1 MTRSTPAP
9 LTLGI
14 VGFGKIARD
23 QHVPA
28 IAATDLFRLAAV
40 VSPQGGAPEEAGLSD
55 VPVFRSQTE
64 MLAALPGL
72 DAVAICTPPAVR
84 HALTVEALR
93 AGKHVLIEKPPAAT
107 LTELRLLLDAAEG
120 AKRTLFAAWH
130 SRFNAAVEET
140 RRRLAGATV
149 RHAAITWKEDVRR
162 WHPGQDWIFAA
173 GGFGVFD
180 PGINALSILTEILPA
195 PVVVRDAELRVPA
208 NRDTPIAATL
218 RMEGVAGS
226 AVGTVTAAFDFLQ
239 QGEQTWTIAIET
251 DGIGAEGIGAG
262 GGRLDLTHGGT
273 RLSVDGVPMLA
284 EPDAEYQG
292 IYRRF
297 HHLIA
302 DAAGDVDARPLQL
315 VADACLVGR
324 WRTTDAFH
332 W

>member
-1 MTRSTPAP
+1 MTRSTPLPPGP

-28 IAATDLFRLAAV
+28 IAATGLFRLAAV
-40 VSPQGGAPEEAGLSD
+40 VSPHSDPTEETGLGD
-55 VPVFRSQTE
+55 VPVFRSQAE

-107 LTELRLLLDAAEG
+107 LTELRLLLDAAED

-149 RHAAITWKEDVRR
+149 RNAAIIWKEDVRR

-180 PGINALSILTEILPA
+180 PGINALSILTEILPD

-208 NRDTPIAATL
+208 NRDTPIAASL

-239 QGEQTWTIAIET
+239 EGEQTWTIAIET
-251 DGIGAEGIGAG
+251 ES
-262 GGRLDLTHGGT
+262 GRLDLTHGGT
-273 RLSVDGVPMLA
+273 RLSVDGVPVLA
-284 EPDAEYQG
+284 EPDAEYEG

-297 HHLIA
+297 HRLIA
-302 DAAGDVDARPLQL
+302 DAAGEVDARPLQL

>member
-1 MTRSTPAP
+1 MTRPSPLPPGP

-28 IAATDLFRLAAV
+28 IAATGLFRLAAV
-40 VSPQGGAPEEAGLSD
+40 VSPQGPTPEETGLGD
-55 VPVFRSQTE
+55 VPVFRSQAE

-107 LTELRLLLDAAEG
+107 LTELRLLLDAADTAG
-120 AKRTLFAAWH
+120 RTLFAAWH

-180 PGINALSILTEILPA
+180 PGINALSILTEILPD

-208 NRDTPIAATL
+208 NRDTPIAASL

-239 QGEQTWTIAIET
+239 EGEQTWTIAIET
-251 DGIGAEGIGAG
+251 ES
-262 GGRLDLTHGGT
+262 GRFDLTHGGT
-273 RLSVDGVPMLA
+273 RLSVDGVPALA

-292 IYRRF
+292 IYHRF
-297 HHLIA
+297 RHLIA

>member
-1 MTRSTPAP
+1 MTRPTP
-9 LTLGI
+9 LTVGI

-28 IAATDLFRLAAV
+28 IAATGLFRLAAV
-40 VSPQGGAPEEAGLSD
+40 VSPHGASMEEIGLGD
-55 VPVFRSQTE
+55 VPVFRSQAE

-107 LTELRLLLDAAEG
+107 LTELRLLLDAADTAG
-120 AKRTLFAAWH
+120 RTLFAAWH

-149 RHAAITWKEDVRR
+149 RNAAIIWKEDVRR

-218 RMEGVAGS
+218 RMEGAAGS

-239 QGEQTWTIAIET
+239 EGEQTWTIAIET
-251 DGIGAEGIGAG
+251 DGIETE

-273 RLSVDGVPMLA
+273 RLSVDGLPVLA
-284 EPDAEYQG
+284 EPDSEYQR

>member
-1 MTRSTPAP
+1 MTRPTPLPPAP

-28 IAATDLFRLAAV
+28 IAATGLFRLAAV
-40 VSPQGGAPEEAGLSD
+40 VSPHGATPEETGLGD
-55 VPVFRSQTE
+55 VAVFRSQTE

-149 RHAAITWKEDVRR
+149 HHAAITWKEDVRR

-180 PGINALSILTEILPA
+180 PGINALSILTAILPG

-239 QGEQTWTIAIET
+239 EGEQTWAIAIET
-251 DGIGAEGIGAG
+251 NS
-262 GGRLDLTHGGT
+262 GRLDLTHGGT
-273 RLSVDGVPMLA
+273 RLSVDGVPVLA
-284 EPDAEYQG
+284 KPDAEYQG

>member
-1 MTRSTPAP
+1 MNRSTP

-28 IAATDLFRLAAV
+28 IAATGLFRLAAV
-40 VSPQGGAPEEAGLSD
+40 VSPHGVTPKETGLGD
-55 VPVFRSQTE
+55 VPVFRSQGE

-130 SRFNAAVEET
+130 SRFNAAVDET

-149 RHAAITWKEDVRR
+149 RHVAITWKEDVRR

-180 PGINALSILTEILPA
+180 PGINALSILTEILPG

-239 QGEQTWTIAIET
+239 EGEQTWAIAIET
-251 DGIGAEGIGAG
+251 NS
-262 GGRLDLTHGGT
+262 GRLDLTHGGT
-273 RLSVDGVPMLA
+273 RLSVDGVPVLA

-297 HHLIA
+297 HHLIG